1 MNPAFARQMQALL
14 GPEAAAFWAGMDA
27 PRWRALRLNPLK
39 KGALEL
45 TLPWAT
51 RPVPWE
57 PYGRVLL
64 EEDARPGRSLLHHAG
79 AFYLQEPSAM
89 APAGALAARPGERIL
104 DLCAAPGGKT
114 GQLAAAMGG
123 RGLLLANDPAPARAK
138 ELCRNLERLCVPHA
152 VVTCALPGQL
162 APYLEGYFDGILVDA
177 PCSGEGMM
185 RRDETARA
193 QWSPELVAQCA
204 ARQREVLGAAARMLR
219 PGGRMVYSTCTFNR
233 QENEGQIEAFLAEH
247 PEFSLEALPE
257 LPGVDRGVGLP
268 EAWRLWPHHLE
279 GEGHF
284 VCKLVKAGPVPAGRA
299 EPDRRWSAD
308 ERGGSDRRRD
318 AGERGGV
325 LAQARRWV
333 ETFVPDLAGALVQQ
347 GEAVRLT
354 PEGPQLGR
362 LPVLMRGLLVGA
374 AQGRQLRPA
383 HHLALAASAGPVI
396 PLSEE
401 QAMAYW
407 RGEELP
413 APAGAP
419 EGFAPASFQG
429 LTLGWVKHAGG
440 RLKNHLPKGLRRVGG
455 A

>member
-1 MNPAFARQMQALL
+1 MNPAFARQMEALL
-14 GPEAAAFWAGMDA
+14 GQGAADFWAGMDA
-27 PRWRALRLNPLK
+27 PHWRALRLNPLK

-45 TLPWAT
+45 TLPWAAD
-51 RPVPWE
+51 PVPWE
-57 PYGRVLL
+57 PYGRLL
-64 EEDARPGRSLLHHAG
+64 LDPEARPGRSLLHHAG

-162 APYLEGYFDGILVDA
+162 APHLEGGFDGILVDA

-185 RRDETARA
+185 RRDATARA
-193 QWSPELVAQCA
+193 QWSEALVDQCA
-204 ARQREVLGAAARMLR
+204 ARQREVLAAAAGMLR

-233 QENEGQIEAFLAEH
+233 RENEGQIEAFLADH
-247 PEFSLEALPE
+247 PEFSLETLPE

-268 EAWRLWPHHLE
+268 QAWRLWPHHLR

-284 VCKLVKAGPVPAGRA
+284 VCKLVKAGVPGRA
-299 EPDRRWSAD
+299 
-308 ERGGSDRRRD
+308 GSDRRDGPGGNRP
-318 AGERGGV
+318 RGGRGAGDG

-333 ETFVPDLAGALVQQ
+333 ETFVPDIQGALVQQ
-347 GEAVRLT
+347 GEAVRLI
-354 PEGPQLGR
+354 PEALELGR

-401 QAMAYW
+401 QALAYW

-419 EGFAPASFQG
+419 EGWAPVSFQG

-440 RLKNHLPKGLRRVGG
+440 RLKNHLPKGLRLMGG